1 VRQSNSGQAEYA
13 VSLLSEVFE
22 EQEAKSLS
30 EIMFGRY
37 MLADKS
43 EHACQIS
50 DLTPDQAR
58 FSGAQKAEVGEHVIA
73 YIEEIGRVEGDV
85 TNADAD
91 SFLLMFTVPANK
103 RDKIAAKLNW
113 MQNRDEHGTP
123 EMRRHTRH
131 EPRDTN
137 TVLTLPDGRSYEC
150 EILDISLSGAAIKAQ
165 VIPSIGTQ
173 VTLGKT
179 KGTVTRI
186 HECGVGIQFGQLL
199 DEPELQRQIVS

>member
-1 VRQSNSGQAEYA
+1 M
-13 VSLLSEVFE
+13 SLLSEVFE

-43 EHACQIS
+43 EHVCQIR
-50 DLTPDQAR
+50 DLTPDNAR
-58 FSGAQKAEVGEHVIA
+58 FSGAQPAAIGEHIIA
-73 YIEEIGRVEGDV
+73 YIEQIGRVEGDV
-85 TNADAD
+85 TAADGD
-91 SFLLMFTVPANK
+91 SFFLMFTVPASK

-113 MQNRDEHGTP
+113 LQQHEEDGTP
-123 EMRRHTRH
+123 EQRRHTRH
-131 EPRDTN
+131 EPSNSN
-137 TVLTLPDGRSYEC
+137 TVLTLPDGRSYDC
-150 EILDISLSGAAIKAQ
+150 EILDISLSGAAIKAS

-179 KGTVTRI
+179 SGTVTRI

-199 DEPELQRQIVS
+199 EEPELQGQIA

>member
-1 VRQSNSGQAEYA
+1 M
-13 VSLLSEVFE
+13 SLLSEVFE

-37 MLADKS
+37 MLPDKS
-43 EHACQIS
+43 EHACQIR
-50 DLTPDQAR
+50 DLSPDQAR
-58 FSGAQKAEVGEHVIA
+58 FSGAQLAHVGEHIIA

-85 TNADAD
+85 IEASAD
-91 SFLLMFTVPANK
+91 SFLLMFTVPASK

-113 MQNRDEHGTP
+113 MQNRDDQGTE

-150 EILDISLSGAAIKAQ
+150 EILDISLSGAAIKAS

-179 KGTVTRI
+179 RGTVTRI
-186 HECGVGIQFGQLL
+186 HECGVGIEFGQMLE
-199 DEPELQRQIVS
+199 EPDLQGQVV